1 MYFQYMD
8 LLNLFIKNYKSQNL
22 FDPKS
27 KLLVAVS
34 GGVDS
39 VALCQ
44 LCRHSGLK
52 FAVVHCN
59 FQLRGDD
66 SERDERFVASLA
78 AQLEVPFFS
87 VKFDTKKYAEE
98 NKVSTQVAAREL
110 RYHWFEQ
117 VRKENNYDYILTA
130 HHADDNVETVLMSFF
145 RGTGIR
151 GLTGIKSKNGKIR
164 RPLLFARRSELEN
177 FIEKNK
183 LPYVQDESNL
193 HDDYTRNYF
202 RNTVLPMIE
211 KIFPEAS
218 ENILSN
224 IERMKEVSLLYRQ
237 AIEQH
242 RKKMMVPKGNEWF
255 LPVLLLQKS
264 DAVATILF
272 EIVREY
278 GFTSGQVSEIIN
290 LLDSESGKYIV
301 SPTHRILKDRRHLII
316 SPLKESEN
324 TSVIME
330 GFGEYAFAGGTV
342 IVKEMA
348 DVPSQIS
355 ADDAIAM
362 LDAKNISFPLILR
375 PWKTGDYFYPLGM
388 PKKKKV
394 SRFLIDKKLS
404 LIEKERVWVVEMN
417 KKIIWVLGYRIDNRF
432 KITLS
437 TEKIIQLELRS
448 K

>member
-1 MYFQYMD
+1 MYFHYMD

-78 AQLEVPFFS
+78 AQLEAPFFS

>member
-1 MYFQYMD
+1 MYFHYMD

>member
-78 AQLEVPFFS
+78 AQLEAPFFS

-177 FIEKNK
+177 FIEENK

-330 GFGEYAFAGGTV
+330 GFGEYKFAGGTV

>member
-1 MYFQYMD
+1 MD
-8 LLNLFIKNYKSQNL
+8 LLNKFIKNYKSQHL
-22 FDPKS
+22 FDPKN

-39 VALCQ
+39 VALCRFCH
-44 LCRHSGLK
+44 LSGLE
-52 FAVVHCN
+52 FAIAHCN
-59 FQLRGDD
+59 FQLRGED
-66 SERDERFVASLA
+66 SERDERFVESLA
-78 AQLEVPFFS
+78 NQLQVFFFA
-87 VKFDTKKYAEE
+87 VRFNTKKYAQE

-110 RYHWFEQ
+110 RYNWFEQ
-117 VRKENNYDYILTA
+117 IRKENKYDYILTA

-177 FIEKNK
+177 FIEENEFSF
-183 LPYVQDESNL
+183 VQDESNL

-202 RNTVLPMIE
+202 RNTVLPMIG

-242 RKKMMVPKGNEWF
+242 RKKMMAPKGNEWF
-255 LPVLLLQKS
+255 VPVLLLQKS

-272 EIVREY
+272 EMVREY
-278 GFTSGQVSEIIN
+278 GFTSGQVSDIIN

-301 SPTHRILKDRRHLII
+301 SSTHRILKNRKHLII

-330 GFGEYAFAGGTV
+330 GFGEYVFANGTV
-342 IVKEMA
+342 FFKELA

-355 ADDAIAM
+355 TDDAVAM
-362 LDAKNISFPLILR
+362 LDAKSIVFPLILR

-404 LIEKERVWVVEMN
+404 LIEKEKVWVVEMN
-417 KKIIWVLGYRIDNRF
+417 KKLIWIAGYRIDDRF
-432 KITLS
+432 KITS
-437 TEKIIQLELRS
+437 RTKKVIRFEFRGK
-448 K
+448 

>member
-1 MYFQYMD
+1 MD

-78 AQLEVPFFS
+78 AQLEAPFFS

-177 FIEKNK
+177 FIEENK

-316 SPLKESEN
+316 SPLQESEN

-448 K
+448 N

>member
-355 ADDAIAM
+355 ADDAITM

>member
-1 MYFQYMD
+1 MG

-39 VALCQ
+39 VVLCQ
-44 LCRHSGLK
+44 LCYLSGLN
-52 FAVVHCN
+52 FAIGHCN
-59 FQLRGDD
+59 FQLRGND
-66 SERDERFVASLA
+66 SERDERFVVSLA
-78 AQLEVPFFS
+78 NKLKAPFFS

-164 RPLLFARRSELEN
+164 RPLLFARRSDLEN
-177 FIEKNK
+177 FIEENK

-202 RNTVLPMIE
+202 RNTVLPMIG

-224 IERMKEVSLLYRQ
+224 IQRMKEVSLLYRQ

-255 LPVLLLQKS
+255 VPVLLLQNS
-264 DAVATILF
+264 DAVATLLF
-272 EIVREY
+272 EMVREF

-301 SPTHRILKDRRHLII
+301 SPTHRILKDRKHLII

-342 IVKEMA
+342 FVKEIV

-362 LDAKNISFPLILR
+362 LDAKNITFPLILR

-432 KITLS
+432 KIMPG
-437 TEKIIQLELRS
+437 TEKIIQLKLKS
-448 K
+448 N